1 VSKAFPTGKLFALGD
16 VLHGRNPT
24 RATDEAVVARRAHA
38 RHTAVLLLTMH
49 DRSPRKE
56 THMQHRTDWKII
68 VLAFVC
74 TLILVPRVRAQQV
87 LSPQPHAP
95 GTVLAADKH
104 DDDEDEEHEH
114 GRRGHE
120 GRMGHEGMRL
130 QQHLDRLT
138 QQLKLTDQQRA
149 QVRTLL
155 YTHAKDMIRLQAE
168 LATLRLDVP
177 PLLEADPVDLAKVKQ
192 QFQAIGAK
200 EADLHLAH
208 VTAMQEIRKVLTPEQ
223 QQQFKTLQGRMMH
236 EGGRR
241 EHRERE

>member
-1 VSKAFPTGKLFALGD
+1 MLV
-16 VLHGRNPT
+16 
-24 RATDEAVVARRAHA
+24 
-38 RHTAVLLLTMH
+38 
-49 DRSPRKE
+49 
-56 THMQHRTDWKII
+56 
-68 VLAFVC
+68 
-74 TLILVPRVRAQQV
+74 LVPRVRAQQV
-87 LSPQPHAP
+87 SSPQPHAP
-95 GTVLAADKH
+95 GTVLVADKH
-104 DDDEDEEHEH
+104 DEDEDEEHEH
-114 GRRGHE
+114 GRREHEGRMERE

-149 QVRTLL
+149 QVRTILS
-155 YTHAKDMIRLQAE
+155 TQAKAMIRLQAE
-168 LATLRLDVP
+168 LATLRLDVL
-177 PLLEADPVDLAKVKQ
+177 PLLEAEPVDLAKVQQ

-241 EHRERE
+241 EHRDRD

>member
-1 VSKAFPTGKLFALGD
+1 
-16 VLHGRNPT
+16 
-24 RATDEAVVARRAHA
+24 
-38 RHTAVLLLTMH
+38 
-49 DRSPRKE
+49 
-56 THMQHRTDWKII
+56 MQHRTAWQII

-87 LSPQPHAP
+87 LSPQPHVP
-95 GTVLAADKH
+95 GTLLVADKH
-104 DDDEDEEHEH
+104 DEDEDEEHEH
-114 GRRGHE
+114 GRRGHEGRMDRE

-149 QVRTLL
+149 QVRTIL
-155 YTHAKDMIRLQAE
+155 YTQAKEMIRLQAE

-177 PLLEADPVDLAKVKQ
+177 PLLEAEPVDLTKVKQ

-208 VTAMQEIRKVLTPEQ
+208 ITAMQEIRKVLTPEQ
-223 QQQFKTLQGRMMH
+223 QQQFKTLQGRMMR

-241 EHRERE
+241 EHHERD

>member
-1 VSKAFPTGKLFALGD
+1 
-16 VLHGRNPT
+16 
-24 RATDEAVVARRAHA
+24 
-38 RHTAVLLLTMH
+38 
-49 DRSPRKE
+49 
-56 THMQHRTDWKII
+56 MQHHTHWQII
-68 VLAFVC
+68 TLACVC
-74 TLILVPRVRAQQV
+74 TLLLVPRVRAQQT

-95 GTVLAADKH
+95 GTLIMADKH
-104 DDDEDEEHEH
+104 DDEEDEEHEH

-120 GRMGHEGMRL
+120 GRMEHEGMRL
-130 QQHLDRLT
+130 QQRLDRLT

-149 QVRTLL
+149 QVRTILS
-155 YTHAKDMIRLQAE
+155 TQAKEMIRLQAE
-168 LATLRLDVP
+168 RATLRLDVP

-192 QFQAIGAK
+192 QFQSIAAK